1 MSCTKHTL
9 LAKGRYLK
17 AMNNRTDQI
26 LLSLQKMAILS
37 ECLIMENCSELL
49 GAKFGVPIINN
60 FARRIGKDCEVIR
73 VHLEKSGRYGV
84 RMTEVTEEY
93 SSEIW
98 RVVTLLNGLP
108 VENIRQFADSL
119 QKEFSEIGI

>member
-1 MSCTKHTL
+1 M
-9 LAKGRYLK
+9 
-17 AMNNRTDQI
+17 MENNRTEQQ
-26 LLSLQKMAILS
+26 LLSLQKMAILT

-49 GAKFGVPIINN
+49 GTKFSVPIINN
-60 FARRIGKDCEVIR
+60 FARRIGKDAEAIR
-73 VHLEKSGRYGV
+73 THLEKSGRYGV

-108 VENIRQFADSL
+108 IENIKQFADGLSR
-119 QKEFSEIGI
+119 EFEAIGI